1 MKYFLIFIIFFHL
14 QCGVTAPFRVD
25 NKEGNIS
32 IISLYN
38 YNEDAVQENINLHKF
53 KLTYKLYSNM
63 FSGDNQIEVDST
75 NLCPPYRKLYI
86 TIERPKWFS
95 FLSFMTLTI
104 PFRHTV
110 FILSCN

>member
-1 MKYFLIFIIFFHL
+1 
-14 QCGVTAPFRVD
+14 
-25 NKEGNIS
+25 
-32 IISLYN
+32 
-38 YNEDAVQENINLHKF
+38 
-53 KLTYKLYSNM
+53 M